1 MQQYPTPQN
10 NNGGWNSFRIVTLL
24 LLIFICLSVFVQGC
38 MGLSVIGKL
47 NKFGNATPD
56 VSETT
61 DSAAVDSVAVDSAY
75 SYETLDSTASYDSS
89 YDSSAVSVE
98 NYAPQLPD

>member
-24 LLIFICLSVFVQGC
+24 LLIFICLTVFVQGC
-38 MGLSVIGKL
+38 MGLSIIGKL

-61 DSAAVDSVAVDSAY
+61 DSAAVESASDDTTY
-75 SYETLDSTASYDSS
+75 SYSELDSTASYDSS
-89 YDSSAVSVE
+89 DDSSAVPVE